1 MIHSIENPNF
11 HVCTT
16 VDDQSIQKLQ
26 YQLFTKKNLG
36 SEEISCG
43 PLSNTLS
50 ASNLP
55 TYLLFSLL
63 QTLHFA
69 HCERVWQLGF
79 ESFKLKIEKGVQI
92 FCINLTFKQHFQI
105 CKDILSW
112 SNVSDILFSSAA
124 TSYFA
129 LIWKLTLFRTYM
141 SWKKQ
146 CNYGNKA
153 LPMFTVQD
161 Y

>member
-1 MIHSIENPNF
+1 MPTLYKKIWGVNRY
-11 HVCTT
+11 HV
-16 VDDQSIQKLQ
+16 D
-26 YQLFTKKNLG
+26 
-36 SEEISCG
+36 
-43 PLSNTLS
+43 LSQILS
-50 ASNLP
+50 LLPSSNLP

-112 SNVSDILFSSAA
+112 SNISDILFSSAA

-129 LIWKLTLFRTYM
+129 LIWKLTLFRTARLLPICYG
-141 SWKKQ
+141 KKQ

-153 LPMFTVQD
+153 LPMFTIQH